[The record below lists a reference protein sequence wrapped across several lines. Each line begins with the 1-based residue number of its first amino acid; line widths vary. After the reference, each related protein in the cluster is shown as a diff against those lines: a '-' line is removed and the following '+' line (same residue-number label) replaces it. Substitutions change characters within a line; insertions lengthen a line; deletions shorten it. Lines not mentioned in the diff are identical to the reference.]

1 MKERLAQED
10 CVDVLL
16 PVGHTGN
23 TVPTLTVKISKQ
35 LRARLAAAAK
45 RRRTSQ
51 SEVVRQAIEEYLRE
65 PIPAG
70 ESAYD
75 QIKDLIEALP
85 APAEG
90 EARTDRARNMKKWME
105 GFGLDNAQLRTLR
118 GRAGRHR

>member
-1 MKERLAQED
+1 MKGRLAQEH
-10 CVDVLL
+10 CVDAVLPL
-16 PVGHTGN
+16 HHTGN

-51 SEVVRQAIEEYLRE
+51 SELVRQAIEEHLRE

-75 QIKDLIEALP
+75 LIKDLIESLP
-85 APAEG
+85 APAKNEPLVY
-90 EARTDRARNMKKWME
+90 RARNSKKLME
-105 GFGLDNAQLRTLR
+105 GFGLDNAQLRAR
-118 GRAGRHR
+118 GRGSRHR